1 MRYFRIFADE
11 KNIPPQI
18 QGWYSM
24 IKPNIFEGRKI
35 YEALCRRNHLK
46 VEYSIERQF
55 PDIISRPCFMVSK
68 GLADLIRLYRPG
80 IQFKYI
86 VLFDEK
92 NKRTVTYQIPDL
104 PEIDCLDESSEI
116 ARDRITI
123 KNGILCGEK
132 IREEPIFRL
141 KGAEGRHI
149 MANLDFVESAY
160 RREVRGMAIEEFV
173 VI

>member
-1 MRYFRIFADE
+1 MESFISVDE
-11 KNIPPQI
+11 IKINCNFNIGRLKQL
-18 QGWYSM
+18 S
-24 IKPNIFEGRKI
+24 IKENFEGRKI
-35 YEALCRRNHLK
+35 YEALGRRNHLK

-55 PDIISRPCFMVSK
+55 PDIISRPFFMVSK
-68 GLADLIRLYRPG
+68 GLA
-80 IQFKYI
+80 KYI

-92 NKRTVTYQIPDL
+92 NKRTVTYQVPDL
-104 PEIDCLDESSEI
+104 PGIDCLDESSEI

-160 RREVRGMAIEEFV
+160 RREVRSMAIEEFV
-173 VI
+173 VR